1 MWMPIWTIP
10 SKVLIAPLVASSL
23 SYGLYAF
30 VSYGDVKK
38 EHTQGSSLEKL
49 REEKEEMNRWSHTL
63 CDPKSPN
70 YNPFLFRKN

>member
-1 MWMPIWTIP
+1 MTWTPIWNTANKILIFPLAIP
-10 SKVLIAPLVASSL
+10 SF

-30 VSYGDVKK
+30 VAYGWRDK
-38 EHTQGSSLEKL
+38 EVIENLKED
-49 REEKEEMNRWSHTL
+49 KEEMKRWSGSL

>member
-1 MWMPIWTIP
+1 MTWIPIWTIP

-30 VSYGDVKK
+30 VAYGDYRK
-38 EHTQGSSLEKL
+38 EVLEKQSLESDKQ
-49 REEKEEMNRWSHTL
+49 EMNRWSLTL
-63 CDPKSPN
+63 CDPNSPN

>member
-1 MWMPIWTIP
+1 MTWMPIWTIP

-38 EHTQGSSLEKL
+38 DPTEKL
-49 REEKEEMNRWSHTL
+49 REEKAEMNRWSRTL

>member
-1 MWMPIWTIP
+1 MWMPMWTTANR
-10 SKVLIAPLVASSL
+10 VLIAPLVVSSL

-30 VSYGDVKK
+30 VASGSIGK
-38 EHTQGSSLEKL
+38 EVIQNQ
-49 REEKEEMNRWSHTL
+49 KEDEAEMNRWSHTL

>member
-1 MWMPIWTIP
+1 MWMPIWTTANR
-10 SKVLIAPLVASSL
+10 VLIAPLVVSSL

-38 EHTQGSSLEKL
+38 DPTEKL
-49 REEKEEMNRWSHTL
+49 NDEKAEMNRWSRTL